1 MGSIVGNIPGIL
13 IRYLNFFPL
22 VFDFCVLFF
31 LVWRRH
37 PSVCRLKGSPHRTKG
52 HPCKNQGGVLGISLA
67 QKLGSVGSPHPIVN
81 R

>member
-1 MGSIVGNIPGIL
+1 MLEIDREFLSEIL
-13 IRYLNFFPL
+13 IFSPL
-22 VFDFCVLFF
+22 SLFF

-52 HPCKNQGGVLGISLA
+52 DPCKSQGGVLGIRLA
-67 QKLGSVGSPHPIVN
+67 QKLASVGSPHPIVN